1 MGLGLDRFSMCAVF
15 TLESFDELLIP
26 SSIKITDCPQILSG
40 PYLAVLDP
48 LSVFTGSTGKK
59 LDLSHVISKHFDQ
72 LAPFARFLPP
82 QFVGPSFDNTVI
94 RCPLRTFPGN
104 ISSKVVTADQISH
117 IFTEFIREEI
127 DISLLFL
134 QSIQDIEIYDVDE
147 GGNSTC
153 LVTLSI
159 ARTERTELGDG
170 NTTYVATTTTTT
182 NEKAETTWRVLQ
194 CPFQQAGA
202 IQLLSNAI
210 PGDPAPILKKH
221 KLLPTVGLATSL
233 KHPSGQ
239 PTSGRL
245 FTYLPLPIP
254 TGFPVHIHALFALV
268 QSRQSL
274 RNAREIG
281 LMSDDQYAI
290 S

>member
-1 MGLGLDRFSMCAVF
+1 M
-15 TLESFDELLIP
+15 
-26 SSIKITDCPQILSG
+26 
-40 PYLAVLDP
+40 LDP

-59 LDLSHVISKHFDQ
+59 LDLSHVLSKHPDQ
-72 LAPFARFLPP
+72 VVPFARFLLP

-94 RCPLRTFPGN
+94 RCPLRTFPSN
-104 ISSKVVTADQISH
+104 ISAKVVTPDEISH
-117 IFTEFIREEI
+117 LFTEFTREEI

-134 QSIQDIEIYDVDE
+134 QNIQEIEIYDVDE

-159 ARTERTELGDG
+159 RRTERTDLGDG
-170 NTTYVATTTTTT
+170 NTTYLATTTTTI
-182 NEKAETTWRVLQ
+182 NEKVVETTWRVLQ
-194 CPFQQAGA
+194 CPFQQSEA

-210 PGDPAPILKKH
+210 QGDPTRILKEH

-239 PTSGRL
+239 QNSGRL

-254 TGFPVHIHALFALV
+254 TGFPVHIHALFALT
-268 QSRQSL
+268 QSRQNL
-274 RNAREIG
+274 RNPREIG
-281 LMSDDQYAI
+281 LIPGSADQYAVSRNI
-290 S
+290 GIYFLVSLTL

>member
-1 MGLGLDRFSMCAVF
+1 MAPTNCLSL
-15 TLESFDELLIP
+15 P
-26 SSIKITDCPQILSG
+26 PKITDCPQILSG

-48 LSVFTGSTGKK
+48 LSAFTGSTGKK
-59 LDLSHVISKHFDQ
+59 LDLSHIISEYPDQ
-72 LAPFARFLPP
+72 VAPFARFLPP
-82 QFVGPSFDNTVI
+82 QFVGPSFDNTII
-94 RCPLRTFPGN
+94 RCPLRTFPGK

-134 QSIQDIEIYDVDE
+134 QNIQDIEIYDVDE
-147 GGNSTC
+147 LGNLTC

-159 ARTERTELGDG
+159 ARTESTVLGDG
-170 NTTYVATTTTTT
+170 STTYVATTTTTT
-182 NEKAETTWRVLQ
+182 NEKVVETTWRVLQ
-194 CPFQQAGA
+194 CPFQQAEA
-202 IQLLSNAI
+202 IQLLADAI
-210 PGDPAPILKKH
+210 LGDPAPILKKH

-239 PTSGRL
+239 QTSGRL

-254 TGFPVHIHALFALV
+254 TGFPVHIHALFALT

-274 RNAREIG
+274 LNAQEIG

-290 S
+290 SRFIV